1 MQTIDWRAPPIL
13 TEKRMLM
20 NPIRPFKS
28 LRRARLLILAG
39 ICTTFLGAKPV
50 RAQEVVPL
58 TVIDAYA
65 PTALWVRVFLDYYM
79 PEVDRRLAETGNY
92 EIDWN
97 RAFGGTVAKT
107 GGVLEALQYGLADIG
122 IITSPFHPDKIPF
135 FNISYVTPLV
145 TADIGLVA
153 RTVDELVE
161 RYPALR
167 EQWDDYNQVFLTAA
181 GSIDTYQVLMNEP
194 IETLE
199 DFRGTKICG
208 VGLNLRYVQGLGSAA
223 VSSNLGDF
231 YNNIATGLTDGTV
244 AWAESAVAYK
254 LYEVAPYM
262 IDIRL
267 GAVTSKVITM
277 NRRSWELLPDEVR
290 RVLSETAIDYR
301 DELALETDRRAESSR
316 HEFVEQGGTIQPLT
330 DEQRRV
336 WAESLPNMAQE
347 WAEDLEERGLPGKQ
361 ILRDYMDIMRANN
374 QPIVRHWDREL

>member
-1 MQTIDWRAPPIL
+1 
-13 TEKRMLM
+13 
-20 NPIRPFKS
+20 
-28 LRRARLLILAG
+28 
-39 ICTTFLGAKPV
+39 
-50 RAQEVVPL
+50 
-58 TVIDAYA
+58 
-65 PTALWVRVFLDYYM
+65 
-79 PEVDRRLAETGNY
+79 
-92 EIDWN
+92 
-97 RAFGGTVAKT
+97 
-107 GGVLEALQYGLADIG
+107 
-122 IITSPFHPDKIPF
+122 SPFHPDKIPF

-161 RYPALR
+161 RYPELR

>member
-1 MQTIDWRAPPIL
+1 MS
-13 TEKRMLM
+13 
-20 NPIRPFKS
+20 PIRPLKS
-28 LRRARLLILAG
+28 LRSARLLFVAVTCATL
-39 ICTTFLGAKPV
+39 LGAAKPA
-50 RAQEVVPL
+50 RTQEIVPL

-161 RYPALR
+161 KYPELQQ
-167 EQWDDYNQVFLTAA
+167 QWDDFNQVFLTAA
-181 GSIDTYQVLMNEP
+181 GAIDTYQVLMNEP

-231 YNNIATGLTDGTV
+231 YNNISTGLTDGTV
-244 AWAESAVAYK
+244 AWAEAAVAYK

-262 IDIRL
+262 IDVRL

-277 NRRSWELLPDEVR
+277 NRRSWERIPEEVR
-290 RVLSETAIDYR
+290 RVLMETAIDYR
-301 DELALETDRRAESSR
+301 DELARETDRRAESSR

-336 WAESLPNMAQE
+336 WAESLPNMAKE

>member
-1 MQTIDWRAPPIL
+1 MNPMKALPSIRDA
-13 TEKRMLM
+13 RML
-20 NPIRPFKS
+20 
-28 LRRARLLILAG
+28 LLAG
-39 ICTTFLGAKPV
+39 ICAASVGGGKPL

-135 FNISYVTPLV
+135 FNISYVTPMV

-161 RYPALR
+161 KYPVLQQ
-167 EQWDDYNQVFLTAA
+167 QWDDYNQVFLTAA
-181 GSIDTYQVLMNEP
+181 GAIDTYQVLMNEP

-199 DFRGTKICG
+199 DFRGKKICG

-231 YNNIATGLTDGTV
+231 YNNISTGLTDGTV
-244 AWAESAVAYK
+244 AWAEAAVAYK

-262 IDIRL
+262 IDVRL

-277 NRRSWELLPDEVR
+277 NRRSWERIPEEVR
-290 RVLSETAIDYR
+290 QVLGETAIAYR
-301 DELALETDRRAESSR
+301 DELARETDRRAESSR
-316 HEFVEQGGTIQPLT
+316 EEFVAQGGTIQPLT
-330 DEQRRV
+330 PEQRRV
-336 WAESLPNMAQE
+336 WAESLPNMARE
-347 WAEDLEERGLPGKQ
+347 WADDLEQRGLPGDQ

-374 QPIVRHWDREL
+374 QPIVRHWDRE

>member
-1 MQTIDWRAPPIL
+1 MS
-13 TEKRMLM
+13 
-20 NPIRPFKS
+20 PIRPLQS
-28 LRRARLLILAG
+28 LRRARLLFVAG
-39 ICTTFLGAKPV
+39 TCAALLGAAKPA
-50 RAQEVVPL
+50 RTQEIVPL

-161 RYPALR
+161 KYPELQQ
-167 EQWDDYNQVFLTAA
+167 QWDDYNQIFLTAA
-181 GSIDTYQVLMNEP
+181 GAIDTYQVLMNEP

-199 DFRGTKICG
+199 DFRGKKICG

-244 AWAESAVAYK
+244 AWAEAAVAYK

-262 IDIRL
+262 IDVRL

-277 NRRSWELLPDEVR
+277 NRGSWERMPEEVR
-290 RVLSETAIDYR
+290 RVLMETAIDYR
-301 DELALETDRRAESSR
+301 DELALETDRRAQSSR

-336 WAESLPNMAQE
+336 WAASLPNMAQE

>member
-1 MQTIDWRAPPIL
+1 MS
-13 TEKRMLM
+13 
-20 NPIRPFKS
+20 PIRPLQS
-28 LRRARLLILAG
+28 LRRARLLFVAG
-39 ICTTFLGAKPV
+39 TCAALLGAAKPA
-50 RAQEVVPL
+50 RTQEIVPL

-161 RYPALR
+161 KYPELQQ
-167 EQWDDYNQVFLTAA
+167 QWDDYNQIFLTAA
-181 GSIDTYQVLMNEP
+181 GAIDTYQVLMNEP

-199 DFRGTKICG
+199 DFRGKKICG

-231 YNNIATGLTDGTV
+231 YNNISTGLTDGTV
-244 AWAESAVAYK
+244 AWAEAAVAYK

-262 IDIRL
+262 IDVRL

-277 NRRSWELLPDEVR
+277 NRRSWERLPEEVR
-290 RVLSETAIDYR
+290 RVLMETAIDYR
-301 DELALETDRRAESSR
+301 DELARETDRRAESSR

-336 WAESLPNMAQE
+336 WAASLPNMARE

>member
-1 MQTIDWRAPPIL
+1 MS
-13 TEKRMLM
+13 
-20 NPIRPFKS
+20 PIRPLQS
-28 LRRARLLILAG
+28 LRRARLMFVAVTCAAL
-39 ICTTFLGAKPV
+39 LGAVKPV
-50 RAQEVVPL
+50 RAQEIVPL

-161 RYPALR
+161 KYPELQQ
-167 EQWDDYNQVFLTAA
+167 QWDDFNQVFLTAA
-181 GSIDTYQVLMNEP
+181 GAIDTYQVLMNEP

-199 DFRGTKICG
+199 DFRGKKICG

-231 YNNIATGLTDGTV
+231 YNNISTGLTDGTV
-244 AWAESAVAYK
+244 AWAEAAVAYK

-262 IDIRL
+262 IDVRL

-277 NRRSWELLPDEVR
+277 NRRSWERIPEEVR
-290 RVLSETAIDYR
+290 QVLGETAIAYR
-301 DELALETDRRAESSR
+301 DELARETDRRAESSR
-316 HEFVEQGGTIQPLT
+316 DEFVAQGGTIQPLT
-330 DEQRRV
+330 DDQRRA
-336 WAESLPNMAQE
+336 WAESLPNMARE

-361 ILRDYMDIMRANN
+361 ILRDYMDIMRASN
-374 QPIVRHWDREL
+374 QPIVRHWDRE

>member
-1 MQTIDWRAPPIL
+1 MNPLQALRPVRGA
-13 TEKRMLM
+13 RML
-20 NPIRPFKS
+20 
-28 LRRARLLILAG
+28 LLAG
-39 ICTTFLGAKPV
+39 ICGTLVGSGKPL
-50 RAQEVVPL
+50 RAQATVPL

-161 RYPALR
+161 KYPELGR
-167 EQWDDYNQVFLTAA
+167 QWDDYNQVFLTAA
-181 GSIDTYQVLMNEP
+181 GAIDTYQVLMNEP

-199 DFRGTKICG
+199 DFRGAKICG

-244 AWAESAVAYK
+244 AWAEAAVAYK

-262 IDIRL
+262 IDVRL

-277 NRRSWELLPDEVR
+277 NKRAWERVPGEVR
-290 RVLSETAIDYR
+290 RVLAETAIDYR
-301 DELALETDRRAESSR
+301 DELARETDRRAQASR
-316 HEFVEQGGTIQPLT
+316 EEFVHQGGTIQPLT

-336 WAESLPNMAQE
+336 WAESLPNMARE
-347 WAEDLEERGLPGKQ
+347 WADDLERRGLPGDQ
-361 ILRDYMDIMRANN
+361 ILRDYMDIMRAND
-374 QPIVRHWDREL
+374 QPIVRHWDRE

>member
-1 MQTIDWRAPPIL
+1 MS
-13 TEKRMLM
+13 
-20 NPIRPFKS
+20 PIRPLKP
-28 LRRARLLILAG
+28 LRSARLLFVAVTCATL
-39 ICTTFLGAKPV
+39 LGAAKPA
-50 RAQEVVPL
+50 RTQEIVPL

-161 RYPALR
+161 KYPELQQ
-167 EQWDDYNQVFLTAA
+167 QWDDFNQVFLTAA
-181 GSIDTYQVLMNEP
+181 GAIDTYQVLMNEP

-231 YNNIATGLTDGTV
+231 YNNISTGLTDGTV
-244 AWAESAVAYK
+244 AWAEAAVAYK

-262 IDIRL
+262 IDVRL

-277 NRRSWELLPDEVR
+277 NRRSWERIPEEVR
-290 RVLSETAIDYR
+290 RVLMETAIDYR
-301 DELALETDRRAESSR
+301 DELARETDRRAESSR

-336 WAESLPNMAQE
+336 WAESLPNMAKE

>member
-1 MQTIDWRAPPIL
+1 
-13 TEKRMLM
+13 M
-20 NPIRPFKS
+20 NPSDPFRAFPR
-28 LRRARLLILAG
+28 LRRLLLICL
-39 ICTTFLGAKPV
+39 CTTPLTMGGAA

-65 PTALWVRVFLDYYM
+65 PTALWVRVFMNYYM

-122 IITSPFHPDKIPF
+122 IITSPFHPDKVPF
-135 FNISYVTPLV
+135 YNISYVTPLV

-161 RYPALR
+161 RYPELR
-167 EQWDDYNQVFLTAA
+167 QEWDDYNQVFLTAA
-181 GSIDTYQVLMNEP
+181 GAIDTYQVLMNQP
-194 IETLE
+194 IESLD
-199 DFRGTKICG
+199 DFQGKKICG

-231 YNNIATGLTDGTV
+231 YNNIATGLTEGTV

-262 IDIRL
+262 IDVRL

-277 NRRSWELLPDEVR
+277 NRRTYDRLPEEVR
-290 RVLSETAIDYR
+290 DVLLETAIDYR
-301 DELALETDRRAESSR
+301 DELARETDRRAQSSR
-316 HEFVEQGGTIQPLT
+316 EEFVAQGGTIQPLT

-336 WAESLPNMAQE
+336 WAESLPNMAKE
-347 WAEDLEERGLPGKQ
+347 WAEDLEERGLPGRQ

>member
-1 MQTIDWRAPPIL
+1 MSP
-13 TEKRMLM
+13 
-20 NPIRPFKS
+20 NPRLKLIS
-28 LRRARLLILAG
+28 HARLLLVAG
-39 ICTTFLGAKPV
+39 TCAALLGAAKPA
-50 RAQEVVPL
+50 RTQEIVPL

-153 RTVDELVE
+153 RTVDELVAK
-161 RYPALR
+161 YPELQ
-167 EQWDDYNQVFLTAA
+167 EQWDDFNQVFLTAA
-181 GSIDTYQVLMNEP
+181 GAIDTYQVLMNEP

-199 DFRGTKICG
+199 DFRGSKICG

-231 YNNIATGLTDGTV
+231 YNNISTGLTDGTV
-244 AWAESAVAYK
+244 AWAEAAVAYK

-267 GAVTSKVITM
+267 GAVTSKVVTM
-277 NRRSWELLPDEVR
+277 NRRSWESLPGEVS
-290 RVLSETAIDYR
+290 RVLLETAIDYR

>member
-1 MQTIDWRAPPIL
+1 MHESEFPGGRRGARTLLL
-13 TEKRMLM
+13 TGVL
-20 NPIRPFKS
+20 
-28 LRRARLLILAG
+28 AALLA
-39 ICTTFLGAKPV
+39 GAKPL
-50 RAQEVVPL
+50 RAQETIPL

-107 GGVLEALQYGLADIG
+107 GGVLEALQYGLGDIG
-122 IITSPFHPDKIPF
+122 IVTSPFHPDKIPF

-153 RTVDELVE
+153 RTVDGLVE
-161 RYPALR
+161 KYPELR

-194 IETLE
+194 IQTLE
-199 DFRGTKICG
+199 DLRGTKICG

-244 AWAESAVAYK
+244 VWAEAAVAYK

-262 IDIRL
+262 IDVRL

-277 NRRSWELLPDEVR
+277 NKRSWERMPEEVR

-301 DELALETDRRAESSR
+301 DELALETDRRAEMSR
-316 HEFVEQGGTIQPLT
+316 EEFVHFGGTIQALT

-336 WAESLPNMAQE
+336 WAESLPNMARE
-347 WAEDLEERGLPGKQ
+347 WADDLERRGLPGDR
-361 ILRDYMDIMRANN
+361 ILRDYMDIMRANG
-374 QPIVRHWDREL
+374 QPIVRHWDRE

>member
-1 MQTIDWRAPPIL
+1 MS
-13 TEKRMLM
+13 
-20 NPIRPFKS
+20 PIRPLQS
-28 LRRARLLILAG
+28 LRSARLLFVAVT
-39 ICTTFLGAKPV
+39 CAAMLGAAKPV
-50 RAQEVVPL
+50 RAQEIVPL

-161 RYPALR
+161 KYPELQQ
-167 EQWDDYNQVFLTAA
+167 QWDDYNQIFLTAA
-181 GSIDTYQVLMNEP
+181 GAIDTYQVLMNEP
-194 IETLE
+194 IESLE

-244 AWAESAVAYK
+244 AWAEAAVAYK

-262 IDIRL
+262 IDVRL

-277 NRRSWELLPDEVR
+277 NRGSWERMPEEVR
-290 RVLSETAIDYR
+290 RVLMETAIDYR
-301 DELALETDRRAESSR
+301 DELALETDRRAQSSR
-316 HEFVEQGGTIQPLT
+316 HEFVEHGGTIQPLT

-336 WAESLPNMAQE
+336 WAESLPNMAKE

>member
-1 MQTIDWRAPPIL
+1 MS
-13 TEKRMLM
+13 
-20 NPIRPFKS
+20 PIRPLQS
-28 LRRARLLILAG
+28 LRRARLLFVAG
-39 ICTTFLGAKPV
+39 TCAALLGAAKPA
-50 RAQEVVPL
+50 RTQEIVPL

-79 PEVDRRLAETGNY
+79 PEVDRRLAETGHY

-153 RTVDELVE
+153 RTVHELVE
-161 RYPALR
+161 KYPELQQ
-167 EQWDDYNQVFLTAA
+167 QWDDYNQIFLTAA
-181 GSIDTYQVLMNEP
+181 GAIDTYQVLMNEP

-199 DFRGTKICG
+199 DFRGKKICG

-231 YNNIATGLTDGTV
+231 YNNISTGLTDGTV
-244 AWAESAVAYK
+244 AWAEAAVAYK

-262 IDIRL
+262 IDVRL

-277 NRRSWELLPDEVR
+277 NRRSWERLPEEVR
-290 RVLSETAIDYR
+290 RVLMETAIDYR
-301 DELALETDRRAESSR
+301 DELARETDRRAESSR

-336 WAESLPNMAQE
+336 WAASLPNMARE

>member
-1 MQTIDWRAPPIL
+1 MS
-13 TEKRMLM
+13 
-20 NPIRPFKS
+20 PIRPLQS
-28 LRRARLLILAG
+28 LRRARLMFVAVTCAAL
-39 ICTTFLGAKPV
+39 LGAVKPV
-50 RAQEVVPL
+50 RAQEIVPL

-161 RYPALR
+161 KYPELQQ
-167 EQWDDYNQVFLTAA
+167 QWDDFNQVFLTAA
-181 GSIDTYQVLMNEP
+181 GAIDTYQVLMNEP

-199 DFRGTKICG
+199 DFRGKKICG

-231 YNNIATGLTDGTV
+231 YNNISTGLTDGTV
-244 AWAESAVAYK
+244 AWAEAAVAYK

-262 IDIRL
+262 IDVRL

-277 NRRSWELLPDEVR
+277 NRRSWERIPEEVR
-290 RVLSETAIDYR
+290 QVLGETAIAYR
-301 DELALETDRRAESSR
+301 DELARETDRRAESSR
-316 HEFVEQGGTIQPLT
+316 DEFVAQGGTIQPLT
-330 DEQRRV
+330 DDQRRA
-336 WAESLPNMAQE
+336 WAESLPNMARE

-374 QPIVRHWDREL
+374 QPIVRHWDRE